1 MFDKDKYNS
10 MCLENKEIMD
20 KADELQDEFNNY
32 KQIASSINPKAS
44 HDTIFQTWVYLKL
57 AELSLGK
64 KLNML

>member
-1 MFDKDKYNS
+1 MFDKDNS

-32 KQIASSINPKAS
+32 RQIASSVSPKAS
-44 HDTIFQTWVYLKL
+44 YDTIFQTWVYLKL